1 MSGTDIPSADGTRGA
16 TGPADHYRDAR
27 GRTYFARQAAA
38 GTRAAY
44 MNRFIWAPHVRADD
58 DLVEFGC
65 GGGDLL
71 NSLPA
76 RRKVGI
82 EINPAAAE
90 RARAFGLEV
99 HERLD
104 ALPAASFDTAIS
116 SHALEH
122 VESPVAILRELRR
135 VLRPGGRLVLLLPLD
150 EWRNAGQRHFRAG
163 DMDMHLYAWTP
174 LTLGNLLTVSG
185 FRPDDVS
192 VLAHAWPP
200 RLADA
205 LWNRSER
212 LFHLAA
218 RATSVL
224 LKQRQLLARA
234 TAV

>member
-1 MSGTDIPSADGTRGA
+1 MSSTDTPSAEGTHGA
-16 TGPADHYRDAR
+16 AAPADLYRDAR
-27 GRTYFARQAAA
+27 GRVYFARQAAA

-58 DLVEFGC
+58 ELVEFGC

-71 NSLPA
+71 NALPA

-104 ALPAASFDTAIS
+104 ALPSASFDVAIS

-122 VESPVAILRELRR
+122 VESPATILRELRR
-135 VLRPGGRLVLLLPLD
+135 VLRPGGRLLLLLPLD
-150 EWRNAGQRHFRAG
+150 DWRNTGQRRFRAG

-174 LTLGNLLTVSG
+174 LTLGNLLSVSG

-192 VLAHAWPP
+192 VISHAWPP
-200 RLADA
+200 RISEA

-224 LKQRQLLARA
+224 RKQRQLFARA